1 MSHLSS
7 PQGPIRS
14 CWICTVLLLWNH
26 IGDASSSHRDKKE
39 RDIKQR
45 EGLSSLCL
53 PPHMSYGSYGLSASW
68 RSALVKLSKKTFLGQ
83 QDSSEKSGNVSS
95 SSHLWKV
102 RYLSLGL
109 KPHSFICFILCWSL
123 PRGGGGVG
131 EQPVS
136 LAVRNKVFIR
146 RILLIALYWMAS
158 AFFASN

>member
-83 QDSSEKSGNVSS
+83 QDSSEKK
-95 SSHLWKV
+95 WKCV
-102 RYLSLGL
+102 FKFSPL
-109 KPHSFICFILCWSL
+109 K
-123 PRGGGGVG
+123 G
-131 EQPVS
+131 E
-136 LAVRNKVFIR
+136 VFISGAEASFVH
-146 RILLIALYWMAS
+146 LLYFVLIAAKRRRRGWRATCLLSSEEQGVHPANLVDCTLLDG
-158 AFFASN
+158 FGILRF